1 MESCAEVRRGSF
13 SNLHSVRSGADTVRW
28 TLQRQAGHRYRGND
42 GQQHLA
48 LAVQRVDVLFLK
60 IDLHAVFFQF
70 SDGGQRVH
78 SISGKAGD
86 ALGDDQVDF
95 ARLFDTM

>member
-1 MESCAEVRRGSF
+1 MNELSVGHGHLAVRKAFPHTPCHVFGNIAAFFLR
-13 SNLHSVRSGADTVRW
+13 N
-28 TLQRQAGHRYRGND
+28 AGHD

-48 LAVQRVDVLFLK
+48 LAVQRVDVLFFK
-60 IDLHAVFFQF
+60 IDLHAVLLQLA
-70 SDGGQRVH
+70 DGGQCVH

-86 ALGDDQVDF
+86 AFGDDQVDF